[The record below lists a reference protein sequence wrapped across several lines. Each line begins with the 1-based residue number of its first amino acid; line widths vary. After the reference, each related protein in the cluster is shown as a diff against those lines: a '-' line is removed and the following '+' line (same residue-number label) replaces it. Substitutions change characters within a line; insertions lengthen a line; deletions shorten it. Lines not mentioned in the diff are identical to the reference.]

1 METVIF
7 MLYLLSSR
15 LIFFSFDNREF
26 FLLIIIGI
34 FILPFYKTFMR
45 IVQINDSYITKVE
58 NLKVVVTT
66 CDILSL
72 SKFLCL

>member
-72 SKFLCL
+72 SKFLCP